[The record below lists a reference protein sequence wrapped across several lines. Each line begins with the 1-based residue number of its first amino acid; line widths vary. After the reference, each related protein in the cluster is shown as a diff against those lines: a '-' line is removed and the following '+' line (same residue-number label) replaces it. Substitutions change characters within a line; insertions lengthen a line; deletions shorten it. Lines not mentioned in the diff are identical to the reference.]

1 MELPIIK
8 DPKKEVIPP
17 LPNETSVQAPG
28 LVAPPNNWGNGNLNI
43 KDDGVF
49 YTPALREGATVAGNL
64 EGLLASGSPYIEA
77 ARAGA
82 QRQANSRGLLN
93 STMAATAGE
102 KAGIES
108 ALPIAQQDA
117 GFRQQQELATQQGNI
132 QRGLYE
138 TQGNIS
144 ERLANAGYDH
154 ETAMKE
160 LDMEWNRLDL
170 DARMQVEYDKMDKDT
185 ADKFNAT
192 INSISEDYMND
203 YLDIL
208 TNPVFKNPGDRQAA
222 INILTE
228 HTRNRYDV
236 AAAINGIDI
245 EWPGLDAVETPS
257 DAGGGKA
264 GSAGGAGGNA
274 KNSEYP
280 GGDSDGVNRGGGG
293 TKGEGKGFNAPS
305 FGATLGG
312 ILGGFLGAPFGLGGP
327 MSQAGREAGRA
338 VGEAIAEAVGGGTDH
353 GSLAGGGG
361 YGGSDSGRGALGGQG
376 GPYGGY
382 GGGYGF

>member
-144 ERLANAGYDH
+144 ERLANAGY
-154 ETAMKE
+154 EQEKVIKQM
-160 LDMEWNRLDL
+160 DMDWNKIDL
-170 DARMQVEYDKMDKDT
+170 DARMQVEYDRMSDDRKN
-185 ADKFNAT
+185 KFNDLA
-192 INSISEDYMND
+192 NLISEDYMND
-203 YLDIL
+203 YIEIMLNPNFREPEDRQRAFDIL
-208 TNPVFKNPGDRQAA
+208 SENTRRRYEMAGAVSNVELTWPG
-222 INILTE
+222 
-228 HTRNRYDV
+228 V
-236 AAAINGIDI
+236 PDI
-245 EWPGLDAVETPS
+245 EP
-257 DAGGGKA
+257 
-264 GSAGGAGGNA
+264 NA
-274 KNSEYP
+274 NPPEAAESKKEKKKYP
-280 GGDSDGVNRGGGG
+280 KREPVNR
-293 TKGEGKGFNAPS
+293 
-305 FGATLGG
+305 
-312 ILGGFLGAPFGLGGP
+312 
-327 MSQAGREAGRA
+327 
-338 VGEAIAEAVGGGTDH
+338 
-353 GSLAGGGG
+353 
-361 YGGSDSGRGALGGQG
+361 
-376 GPYGGY
+376 
-382 GGGYGF
+382 